1 MRSMVEGDG
10 ITRSPSVGCAATSP
24 CRRGR
29 IGIAALALFLTA
41 AAPSHLTYLGV
52 NLSGAEFGVPDEFR
66 HTYDL
71 GKPGHDYTF
80 PNRAE
85 IEAYAR
91 AGFNVVRVPFAWERL
106 QPSPKGP
113 FDPAYLAG
121 LDGVVWEAAARG
133 MHVIVEPAN
142 FGYGFGGLIGTPATP
157 DGVYADLWRRLAEH
171 HKSQPAIMFG
181 LMNEPHDQAPGDW
194 LHSAQAA
201 IDAIRGAGAWQEILV
216 PGTYYSQG
224 GTWLSRGNAA
234 AFADHITDSANN
246 FTFEIHQ
253 YNDDDAS
260 GRSAAPVSPTIGV
273 ERLQRITAWAE
284 AGGHRLF
291 LAEFGA
297 GTDAASITAMRN
309 QLAFVQA
316 HNGVWQ
322 GAAIWGGGPW
332 WPAGYPLAVELPG
345 GSPQLKALA
354 EFLP

>member
-1 MRSMVEGDG
+1 MRV
-10 ITRSPSVGCAATSP
+10 AAF
-24 CRRGR
+24 
-29 IGIAALALFLTA
+29 LAVLLLA
-41 AAPSHLTYLGV
+41 AAPAPGRLAYLGV

-66 HTYDL
+66 HAYDP

-80 PNRAE
+80 PTRAE
-85 IEAYAR
+85 IDSYA
-91 AGFNVVRVPFAWERL
+91 AVGFNVARVPFAWERM
-106 QPSPKGP
+106 QPTPKGP
-113 FDPAYLAG
+113 LDPGYLAG
-121 LDGVVWEAAARG
+121 MNGVVQAAAGRG
-133 MHVIVEPAN
+133 MRVILEPAN
-142 FGYGFGGLIGTPATP
+142 LGYGYGGLIGSAATP
-157 DGVYADLWRRLAEH
+157 DAVFADLWRRLATH
-171 HKSQPAIMFG
+171 YAGQPTIMFG

-201 IDAIRGAGAWQEILV
+201 IDAIRGAGARQEILV

-234 AFADHITDSANN
+234 AFADHIIDPANN
-246 FTFEIHQ
+246 FAFEIHQ
-253 YNDDDAS
+253 YNDEDAS
-260 GRSAAPVSPTIGV
+260 GRSATPVSPTIGV

-297 GTDAASITAMRN
+297 GTDPASLAAMRN

-316 HNGVWQ
+316 HDGVWQ

-345 GSPQLKALA
+345 GSPQLKALQ